1 MHTEGQHVNRTQRG
15 IDMGILNIIAYCVSM
30 IFGIV
35 VGLEVCLVN
44 KGQDR
49 KYFLTELKIIVTLL
63 IMSYVGLGISLVI
76 LGYLGEI

>member
-1 MHTEGQHVNRTQRG
+1 
-15 IDMGILNIIAYCVSM
+15 MGILNIIAYCLII
-30 IFGIV
+30 IFVLV
-35 VGLEVCLVN
+35 VVLGVWHVN

>member
-1 MHTEGQHVNRTQRG
+1 
-15 IDMGILNIIAYCVSM
+15 MGILNIIAYCLII
-30 IFGIV
+30 IFVLV
-35 VGLEVCLVN
+35 VVLGVWLVN

>member
-1 MHTEGQHVNRTQRG
+1 
-15 IDMGILNIIAYCVSM
+15 MGILNIIAYCLII
-30 IFGIV
+30 IFVLV
-35 VGLEVCLVN
+35 VVLGVWLVN

-63 IMSYVGLGISLVI
+63 IMSFFGLGISLVI

>member
-15 IDMGILNIIAYCVSM
+15 IDMGILNIIAYCLII
-30 IFGIV
+30 IFVLAV
-35 VGLEVCLVN
+35 VLGVWLVN

>member
-1 MHTEGQHVNRTQRG
+1 
-15 IDMGILNIIAYCVSM
+15 MGILNIIAYCLII
-30 IFGIV
+30 IFLFV
-35 VGLEVCLVN
+35 VVLGVWLVN

-49 KYFLTELKIIVTLL
+49 KYFLSELKIIVTLL

>member
-1 MHTEGQHVNRTQRG
+1 M
-15 IDMGILNIIAYCVSM
+15 II
-30 IFGIV
+30 IFVLV
-35 VGLEVCLVN
+35 VVLGVWLVN

-63 IMSYVGLGISLVI
+63 IMSFVGLGISLVI

>member
-1 MHTEGQHVNRTQRG
+1 
-15 IDMGILNIIAYCVSM
+15 MGILNIIAYCLII
-30 IFGIV
+30 IFVLV
-35 VGLEVCLVN
+35 VVLGVWHVN

-49 KYFLTELKIIVTLL
+49 KYFLSVLKIIVTLL

>member
-1 MHTEGQHVNRTQRG
+1 
-15 IDMGILNIIAYCVSM
+15 MGILNIIAYCLII
-30 IFGIV
+30 IFVLV
-35 VGLEVCLVN
+35 VVLGVWLVN

-63 IMSYVGLGISLVI
+63 IMSFVGLGISLVI